1 MARDVYIACGC
12 DVLFHIVVMHFSVY
26 IVHSTVMNH
35 AINMYTLSV
44 LHFVVMQVVLLV
56 YLML

>member
-1 MARDVYIACGC
+1 MRTLHVVVMYCFII
-12 DVLFHIVVMHFSVY
+12 IVVMHFSVY

-35 AINMYTLSV
+35 GLNMYTLSV
-44 LHFVVMQVVLLV
+44 LHVVVMQVVLLV